1 MGHAPMIDQHNG
13 YVRRDL
19 PGVPQEWVEALVVG
33 LCGQHSNLLRPD
45 LVPRLSELL
54 GSDP

>member
-1 MGHAPMIDQHNG
+1 MIDQHNG